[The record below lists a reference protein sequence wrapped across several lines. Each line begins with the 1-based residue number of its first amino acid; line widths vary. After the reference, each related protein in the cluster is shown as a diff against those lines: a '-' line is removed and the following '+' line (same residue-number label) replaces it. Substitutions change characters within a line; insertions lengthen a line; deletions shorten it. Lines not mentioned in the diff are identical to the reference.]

1 MNERRMIERVLAAGL
16 SVAQHDNS
24 QGFGKPTEHY
34 SIIGGA
40 RRVEFYPS
48 TGMIFSNPVKDK
60 FKQARIPRGNID
72 RAIKLAVTG
81 K

>member
-1 MNERRMIERVLAAGL
+1 MTEQQMIEKVMSAGL

-24 QGFGKPTEHY
+24 KGFGKPTEHY

-48 TGMIFSNPVKDK
+48 TGMIYSNPVNGK

>member
-1 MNERRMIERVLAAGL
+1 MTEQQMIEKVMSAGL

-48 TGMIFSNPVKDK
+48 TGMIYSNPVNGK
-60 FKQARIPRGNID
+60 FKQARIPKSNID